1 MYTLQNFTIIAM
13 IFLYSTTIGFLGD
26 TMLTPAQEKRIK
38 KIQEENLKLLE
49 MFNDF
54 PYVSN
59 PLWKTTIE
67 EGSYMHRVNSVGL
80 GYIHVFQYHSQT
92 RIMIQ

>member
-1 MYTLQNFTIIAM
+1 
-13 IFLYSTTIGFLGD
+13 
-26 TMLTPAQEKRIK
+26 MLTPAQEKRIK

-80 GYIHVFQYHSQT
+80 GYIHVFQYHSPT
-92 RIMIQ
+92 CIMIGFRLPD

>member
-1 MYTLQNFTIIAM
+1 MILSMKLFVNFSGEPV
-13 IFLYSTTIGFLGD
+13 LN
-26 TMLTPAQEKRIK
+26 PAVEKRIK

-54 PYVSN
+54 PFVTN

-67 EGSYMHRVNSVGL
+67 EGIYMHKVRWSVIYRVWL
-80 GYIHVFQYHSQT
+80 SQGIC
-92 RIMIQ
+92 RHIY

>member
-1 MYTLQNFTIIAM
+1 
-13 IFLYSTTIGFLGD
+13 
-26 TMLTPAQEKRIK
+26 MLTPAQEKRIK

-67 EGSYMHRVNSVGL
+67 EGSYMHRVNSGFRLYTCISVSL
-80 GYIHVFQYHSQT
+80 TDSHHDTANPV
-92 RIMIQ
+92 

>member
-1 MYTLQNFTIIAM
+1 M
-13 IFLYSTTIGFLGD
+13 
-26 TMLTPAQEKRIK
+26 TPAVEKRIK

-54 PYVSN
+54 PFVTN

-67 EGSYMHRVNSVGL
+67 EGSYRH
-80 GYIHVFQYHSQT
+80 
-92 RIMIQ
+92 

>member
-1 MYTLQNFTIIAM
+1 
-13 IFLYSTTIGFLGD
+13 
-26 TMLTPAQEKRIK
+26 MLTPAQEKRIK

-67 EGSYMHRVNSVGL
+67 EGSYMHRVNSVG
-80 GYIHVFQYHSQT
+80 
-92 RIMIQ
+92 